1 MINSFFGR
9 LAVTVCFVM
18 TLFAGHAMAVTV
30 SDLYEAEVPVEGQEA
45 AQRSDAI
52 SRAFT
57 EVLMKV
63 TGHRGITNRQ
73 ELTAEIANASRY
85 AQQYRY
91 RLLDAD
97 PVANPTGQ
105 PEGENVEPQRLLQV
119 SFDSGAVNSMLRGLG
134 LPVWGDNRPSGLVW
148 IGLEQGGKR
157 QLLNPDLNPS
167 DIVSSMKSHAGSR
180 GLPVIFPLM
189 DLEDQTNMQTADL
202 WGDFELNIRNASQR
216 YQPDLILTGTLTRIA
231 NRHWRAS
238 WRLYHGQQ
246 VSSWEDQSADE
257 ASLAESAIERMADL
271 LAERFAPLGA
281 DFSMNKVRI
290 RIDGITNFQD
300 YASLGR
306 FLESQ
311 STIEKAA
318 LVSVE
323 PDAMIYDLHT
333 RGGTQVLQQ
342 GLDLGGILTR
352 GNSAGSSDNEQ
363 GIDLYYRLR

>member
-85 AQQYRY
+85 VQQYRY

-97 PVANPTGQ
+97 PVANSTGQ
-105 PEGENVEPQRLLQV
+105 SEGENVEPQRLLQV

-148 IGLEQGGKR
+148 VGLEQGGKK
-157 QLLNPDLNPS
+157 Q
-167 DIVSSMKSHAGSR
+167 
-180 GLPVIFPLM
+180 
-189 DLEDQTNMQTADL
+189 
-202 WGDFELNIRNASQR
+202 
-216 YQPDLILTGTLTRIA
+216 
-231 NRHWRAS
+231 
-238 WRLYHGQQ
+238 GQ
-246 VSSWEDQSADE
+246 
-257 ASLAESAIERMADL
+257 
-271 LAERFAPLGA
+271 
-281 DFSMNKVRI
+281 
-290 RIDGITNFQD
+290 
-300 YASLGR
+300 
-306 FLESQ
+306 
-311 STIEKAA
+311 
-318 LVSVE
+318 
-323 PDAMIYDLHT
+323 
-333 RGGTQVLQQ
+333 
-342 GLDLGGILTR
+342 
-352 GNSAGSSDNEQ
+352 
-363 GIDLYYRLR
+363 